1 MISLKVFGWIL
12 LCLGLVLIF
21 YSSFH
26 TYNIFMGKAQPPTV
40 FNVGEEK
47 ATVQP
52 PSQKETGQVSKE
64 EIEKIAAEA
73 FQQQLDTMIPKN
85 ALPRLLNLV
94 SWSVLA
100 GILIFAGTQISGL
113 GISLLKK

>member
-1 MISLKVFGWIL
+1 MAALKVLGWIL
-12 LCLGLVLIF
+12 LFLGLALIF
-21 YSSFH
+21 YSIFH

-40 FNVGEEK
+40 FNVEGEQ
-47 ATVQP
+47 TNVQP

-113 GISLLKK
+113 GVSLLKK